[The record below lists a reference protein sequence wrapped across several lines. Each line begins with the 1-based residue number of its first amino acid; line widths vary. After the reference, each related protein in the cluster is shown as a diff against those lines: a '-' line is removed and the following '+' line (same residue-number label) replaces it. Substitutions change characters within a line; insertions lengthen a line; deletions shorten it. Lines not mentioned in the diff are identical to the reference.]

1 MQEFKDG
8 RKELQ
13 LSGKKGFVSAVR
25 TNLAVKNEQGL
36 VVLQGYRHLSSGHCH
51 RTERGCP
58 LSSSRAKHQPRR
70 TAAEEDGLSY

>member
-36 VVLQGYRHLSSGHCH
+36 VVLPGYRHLSSGHCH
-51 RTERGCP
+51 RTERRCP